1 MKYLSKQKIKGVYVV
16 EFTLIIGMFLL
27 TIFMVMEIIA
37 YMYLMNT
44 ASEVTRRGARLA
56 VVCDI
61 GAAGIV
67 SQMAARYPNLTSQN
81 VMIKYSPDGCNEG
94 NCQTVRVGLK
104 DLSTTIIGVTAD
116 VTTITRDFATTLPR
130 ESMNSALN
138 PACA

>member
-1 MKYLSKQKIKGVYVV
+1 MKYPNKQKIKGVYVV
-16 EFTLIIGMFLL
+16 EFTLIVGLFLL
-27 TIFMVMEIIA
+27 TIFMVMEAIT

-61 GAAGIV
+61 GSTGIV
-67 SQMAARYPNLTSQN
+67 NQMAERYPNLTSQN
-81 VMIKYSPDGCNEG
+81 VVINYLPVGCNQG
-94 NCQTVRVGLK
+94 NCQTVRVSLK
-104 DLSTTIIGVTAD
+104 GLSTTIIGVTFD
-116 VTTITRDFATTLPR
+116 VTTVTRDFATTLPR

>member
-1 MKYLSKQKIKGVYVV
+1 MKYPNKKKVKGVYVV
-16 EFTLIIGMFLL
+16 EFTLIVGLFLL
-27 TIFMVMEIIA
+27 TIFMVMEAIT

-44 ASEVTRRGARLA
+44 ASEVTRRGARIA

-67 SQMAARYPNLTSQN
+67 NDMVARYPNLTSQN
-81 VMIKYSPDGCNEG
+81 VVVNYLPAGCNQS
-94 NCQTVRVGLK
+94 NCQTVTVRLTG
-104 DLSTTIIGVTAD
+104 LSTTIIGVNAN
-116 VTTITRDFATTLPR
+116 IPNFATTLPR